1 MDEQQPQPPRVIDFG
16 DDEQKIHW
24 LKMIDYHNEQIEELM
39 KKVKEHQEQRA
50 EALDEFYADVP
61 KHWDVIK
68 VAGRPVYERETKEG
82 SARVY
87 IEDLKAK
94 YPRIYEE
101 LKRKKPGEKVN
112 RLGGL

>member
-1 MDEQQPQPPRVIDFG
+1 MPEQSQSDPEVVDFG

-39 KKVKEHQEQRA
+39 KKVKEHQQHRA
-50 EALDEFYADVP
+50 EAEEEFYDGVP
-61 KHWDVIK
+61 KQWDEIRVG
-68 VAGRPVYERETKEG
+68 GRTVFEREVKQG
-82 SARVY
+82 AARVY

-101 LKRKKPGEKVN
+101 LKRSKDSEKFR
-112 RLGGL
+112 RL